1 MITIPIIDI
10 TKPNNNLNDIC
21 SFKNNIDN
29 IIVING

>member
-1 MITIPIIDI
+1 MIMIPIIDI
-10 TKPNNNLNDIC
+10 TKPNNILNDIF